1 MEIFNVGER
10 MKNIKFKNIKK
21 EIQEEFN
28 QKMEE
33 IFPISPTV
41 DSGIKRKI
49 SVGTKELELLK
60 FTNKS
65 KCGFVVSIKESGELV
80 FEIFGSNPGIV
91 DLLGLH
97 SVIEGRLRKMSKG
110 IL

>member
-1 MEIFNVGER
+1 MSGT
-10 MKNIKFKNIKK
+10 KNIKK
-21 EIQEEFN
+21 KIQEQFN
-28 QKMEE
+28 EQMEE
-33 IFPISPTV
+33 IFPIPTTITLT
-41 DSGIKRKI
+41 DGLKQKI
-49 SVGTKELELLK
+49 LVGTKELELLK
-60 FTNKS
+60 FTEKS

-110 IL
+110 SI